1 MIAARTAVIEPA
13 APPLAASPEVR
24 ALLSRAAA
32 AAVVAALREMRASRE
47 EEPIENETKDKGQPV
62 AAA

>member
-1 MIAARTAVIEPA
+1 MIEPA

-32 AAVVAALREMRASRE
+32 AYAICRAIAARIAAEEREREGQGQGEME
-47 EEPIENETKDKGQPV
+47 EED
-62 AAA
+62 AA